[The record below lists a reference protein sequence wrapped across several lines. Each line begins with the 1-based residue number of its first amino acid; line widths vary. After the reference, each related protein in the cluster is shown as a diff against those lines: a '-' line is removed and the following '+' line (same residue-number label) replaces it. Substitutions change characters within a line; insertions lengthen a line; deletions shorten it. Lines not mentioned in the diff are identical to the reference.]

1 MSNIESISNSPRLN
15 SLQISL
21 LRLFSQNISDDQTL
35 EIRKLM
41 MNYFDVQ
48 LKAELEKV
56 IEEKGYTE
64 DDFHQMLNSK
74 S

>member
-1 MSNIESISNSPRLN
+1 MSNIENISNSPRLN

-64 DDFHQMLNSK
+64 DDFRQMLNSK